1 MMDKRVR
8 QSDLPAI
15 RARARRAGKTVALA
29 NGIFDLFH
37 VGHLRYLE
45 GARALA
51 DVLVVAV
58 NSDAST
64 RRNKG
69 PGRPVVPEA
78 ERAEI
83 VAALACVDHVV
94 VFGSKTVVPLIR
106 KLRPDLHVKGTDY
119 TPETIPEAAEVA
131 RYGGRA
137 AVAGDPKDHS
147 TTDLLRRLGPR
158 GRR

>member
-1 MMDKRVR
+1 MDKRVR
-8 QSDLPAI
+8 QAALPAI

-137 AVAGDPKDHS
+137 AVAGDPKNHS
-147 TTDLLRRLGPR
+147 TTDLLRKLGPR
-158 GRR
+158 RPR

>member
-1 MMDKRVR
+1 MAGRLR
-8 QSDLPAI
+8 IADLPAL
-15 RARARRAGKTVALA
+15 RARTRRAGKTIALA

-45 GARALA
+45 GAKALA

-94 VFGSKTVVPLIR
+94 VFGSRTVVPLIR
-106 KLRPDLHVKGTDY
+106 KLRPDVHVKGTDY

-147 TTDLLRRLGPR
+147 TTDLLRRLAPR
-158 GRR
+158 RRR